1 MSPKALIVIACYRP
15 RPGCD
20 AALLAIVNDH
30 VPTLRRLG
38 LTTKRPHVIMRAKD
52 GTIVEVFEWR
62 SADAIDQAHHH
73 PDVQAMWARF
83 NEACFYEAPANL
95 EECRQLFPDFT
106 PLN

>member
-1 MSPKALIVIACYRP
+1 MLSTGIIVIACYRP

-30 VPTLRRLG
+30 VPTLRQLG
-38 LTTKRPHVIMRAKD
+38 LATERPHVITKAKD

-62 SADAIDQAHHH
+62 SAEAIDQAHNH
-73 PDVQAMWARF
+73 PDVHAMWAKF
-83 NEACFYEAPANL
+83 EEACFYEAPANV
-95 EECRQLFPDFT
+95 EECKQLFPGFT